1 MKKKYPK
8 LLLTLL
14 FFLMATPTAL
24 AAQLISIFPDGD
36 KPPLFTFIVATLS
49 GMLIALTVHE
59 LGHLLTGLAQGFRFE
74 MFVVFLL
81 GIKRTAKGSIKV
93 YVNRNIAFM
102 GGIAATVPMDPKADN
117 RRKFARVI
125 IAGPL
130 ASLGFTLLCFACL
143 TFAKGALYS
152 FFFMGGVSSL
162 GFLLA
167 TTMPK
172 KSGMFFTDRARYQ
185 RLMSKS
191 KSACSEAALLEIMA
205 VAVKDS
211 HCKNLPLEKIR
222 LLQDDDEDFMR
233 FWGYYY
239 EYYYY
244 KENGND
250 TYTGTAKEK
259 LLGMKSAIDKNI
271 WKMLKIEE

>member
-1 MKKKYPK
+1 M
-8 LLLTLL
+8 
-14 FFLMATPTAL
+14 FL
-24 AAQLISIFPDGD
+24 S
-36 KPPLFTFIVATLS
+36 
-49 GMLIALTVHE
+49 
-59 LGHLLTGLAQGFRFE
+59 
-74 MFVVFLL
+74 
-81 GIKRTAKGSIKV
+81 
-93 YVNRNIAFM
+93 
-102 GGIAATVPMDPKADN
+102 
-117 RRKFARVI
+117 

-130 ASLGFTLLCFACL
+130 ASLSFALLCFACL
-143 TFAKGALYS
+143 TFTKGALYS
-152 FFFMGGVSSL
+152 FFFLGGVSSL

-167 TTMPK
+167 TTLPK

-205 VAVKDS
+205 VAVRDS

-222 LLQDDDEDFMR
+222 LLQEDDEDFMR